1 MSREGT
7 VSPQPE
13 TRQAERPQ
21 PRRSGFVGVLANPAF
36 LRLWMAQ
43 ALSQTAQQTI
53 NYTLLIQVR
62 RIIEGQGQTSLA
74 NTATATMV
82 LMFATPPI
90 FFSAIAGVIVDRSD
104 KRRIMAGVNLGRA
117 LCIAGYLLLRPG
129 WPLLAMLGY
138 IYLLCFLFS
147 SIGQFF
153 GPAEGST
160 IPLLVNRDQLLSANS
175 LFSLTFIGS
184 QLLGFITLGPLL
196 TSYLGLETVYRV
208 VVVLYLFCAILIFTL
223 PKIVAE
229 RDEAAAARRTMV
241 SDLREVMVYIR
252 NDRLLRKGITYL
264 TIANSAFLMLVTLAP
279 EFVIIALRLTA
290 DRLPTIIGPAG
301 LGMVI
306 GVITIGRIGRQLN
319 REKLLDRALIV
330 VSTLLLC
337 FALLPGALDRFAS
350 VSISALGINVPVFVA
365 MLFAVGL
372 GIGNAFIIVPSQT
385 LLQERS
391 NEQIRARVL
400 SAFFTTSNAVAL
412 IPILFA
418 GVLGDIFGVV
428 HVLTTVA
435 ILILAIGLAAESRRW
450 RKWRGDVEA

>member
-1 MSREGT
+1 
-7 VSPQPE
+7 
-13 TRQAERPQ
+13 
-21 PRRSGFVGVLANPAF
+21 
-36 LRLWMAQ
+36 MAQ

-62 RIIEGQGQTSLA
+62 RIIEAQGQLSLV

-90 FFSAIAGVIVDRSD
+90 LFSAIAGVIVDRSD

-117 LCIAGYLLLRPG
+117 LCITGYLLLGPG
-129 WPLLAMLGY
+129 WPLAAMLVY
-138 IYLLCFLFS
+138 IYALCFLFS
-147 SIGQFF
+147 AIGQFF

-184 QLLGFITLGPLL
+184 QLLGFITLGPIL

-208 VVVLYLFCAILIFTL
+208 VVVLYLFCALLIFTL
-223 PKIVAE
+223 PRIVAE
-229 RDEAAAARRTMV
+229 RDETAAARRSML
-241 SDLREVMVYIR
+241 SDIREVLVYIR
-252 NDRLLRKGITYL
+252 NDRLLRKGIAYL

-279 EFVIIALRLTA
+279 EFVIAALRLTA

-306 GVITIGRIGRQLN
+306 GVITIGRIGRRLN
-319 REKLLDRALIV
+319 REMLLDRALIA
-330 VSTLLLC
+330 VSTLLLG
-337 FALLPGALDRFAS
+337 FALLPGALDRFTS
-350 VSISALGINVPVFVA
+350 VSIDALGLNVPVFVA
-365 MLFAVGL
+365 MVLAAGL

-428 HVLTTVA
+428 RVLAVIAVLTLT
-435 ILILAIGLAAESRRW
+435 IGLVAERARR
-450 RKWRGDVEA
+450 RKGRKA